1 MPSPAP
7 LTPTQLADHLA
18 CPHLTQLQRQQREGT
33 LTIEFTP
40 DPRLEALRQR
50 GRQHEDAY
58 VQRLRA
64 EGLKVHDLRDLGDL
78 GDLGDPGDPAGERA
92 ARDPTATLAAMR
104 AGFDVIVQAPL
115 SGGGFFGIADV
126 LRRVPSTASSLP
138 GYAYEP
144 ADTKLSI
151 ATQAGTILQLGAYA
165 EMLHAMQGCVPERFH
180 VVTPEHTET
189 HRTADYAAYHRHV
202 RARLQQALAAVPAPA
217 TYPHPV
223 AHCDICRCW
232 RHCDAQRRRDDHPSL
247 IAGIRRGQVREF
259 QQQGLP
265 RVADIAH
272 CEGRL
277 PARPTRGA
285 AESYRHL
292 GQQAR
297 VQVASRGTPLPE
309 VEALPPEPARGLA
322 RLPVPTAGDV
332 FLDFEGDPFVAHG
345 GLEYLTGWCTRADLG
360 APELRQQWA
369 LRTADEKTAFE
380 AFIDFALAQVQQHP
394 GAHVYHFGAYEPA
407 ALKRLAARHATRGA
421 ELDQLLRGLR
431 FVDLHAVVREAFRIG
446 VERYGLKE
454 LEPLHGYARTLDL
467 RSAAAARRDVE
478 LALELGTPEALTPEL
493 RDAVARYNAD
503 DCLSTEALRGWLED
517 RRSTALQAGADI
529 PRPVPGG
536 LAPSEEVGERDKRI
550 AALREAL
557 RHGVPEDPDARTPDE
572 AARWL
577 LAALLG
583 YFRQEGKNAWWE
595 YFRLRD
601 LPVEEHLDEREV
613 IGGLAFVQEV
623 PRQGRE
629 RNARCLFRFPPQ
641 ETAIDVADDV
651 VWRASTTPA
660 DEPTELGAQVKDID
674 LDARTVVLSLN
685 AAAMDAKPASVFR
698 DPVVSSR
705 VLEDS
710 LLDFAQH
717 VLDHGFEAGAP
728 AGTGNRYTAA
738 CELLRR
744 RPPRRAGPARVEA
757 PLRREGED
765 AGAALVRLV
774 NELDGGVLP
783 VQGPPGSG
791 KTTAGAKAIL
801 ALAAAGKRVGITAV
815 SHKVIDNLLR
825 AVQRA
830 AQAAQAAPTPQPL
843 RLVHKDSAPEQ
854 PDGIEYIAKPSDA
867 LDAIAPGTIVGG
879 TAWLWASADAT
890 DRLDILVIDEAGQ
903 MALAVA
909 LAAAR
914 AARNLLL
921 LGDPQQ
927 LEQPTRGAHEEGAD
941 VAALVHLLGPGQAT
955 LRPEQGLF
963 LEHTYRL
970 HPSLAAFTSDT
981 YYDGRLHAAEG
992 RGQQRLG
999 GAASTRPADPP
1010 MPFAGAGLFLVEA
1023 PHQGN
1028 QAVAHEEVRAVVA
1041 IARTLLQTGTTF
1053 TSHEG
1058 HTRALAPQDIL
1069 VVAPYNAQVSAL
1081 RRALAREVQVAAVG
1095 TVDKFQGQEA
1105 PVVIYSC
1112 TSSSPEDAPRGMA
1125 FLYDPHRFNVA
1136 TSRARCTVIVVASP
1150 RLFEPDCRTPQQ
1162 MAWANGFCLFAE
1174 RAVRVGVPQLP

>member
-1 MPSPAP
+1 MPPPAS

-33 LTIEFTP
+33 LTIEFAP
-40 DPRLEALRQR
+40 DPRLEALRLR

-64 EGLKVHDLRDLGDL
+64 EGLNVHDLRD
-78 GDLGDPGDPAGERA
+78 PADEQA
-92 ARDPTATLAAMR
+92 ARDPAATLRAMQE
-104 AGFDVIVQAPL
+104 GFDVIVQAPL
-115 SGGGFFGIADV
+115 AGSGLFGIADV

-144 ADTKLSI
+144 ADTKLSV
-151 ATQAGTILQLGAYA
+151 ATKAGTILQLGAYA

-180 VVTPEHTET
+180 VVTPERTET

-202 RARLQQALAAVPAPA
+202 RARLQQALAATPAPA

-247 IAGIRRGQVREF
+247 IAGIRGGQVREF
-259 QQQGLP
+259 QQQGLA
-265 RVADIAH
+265 RVTDIAQ

-277 PARPTRGA
+277 PQRPNRGA
-285 AESYRHL
+285 PASYHHL

-297 VQVASRGTPLPE
+297 VQVASRGAAVPA
-309 VEALPPEPARGLA
+309 VEALPPEPGPARGLA
-322 RLPVPTAGDV
+322 RLPEPTAGDI

-345 GLEYLTGWCTRADLG
+345 GLEYLTGWCTRSDAG
-360 APELRQQWA
+360 ATVLRQLWA
-369 LRTADEKTAFE
+369 LRGAQEKAAFE
-380 AFIDFALAQVQQHP
+380 TFIDFALACVQQHT
-394 GAHVYHFGAYEPA
+394 GAHIYHFGAYEPA
-407 ALKRLAARHATRGA
+407 ALKRLAARHGTRGE
-421 ELDQLLRGLR
+421 ELDRLLRGRR

-454 LEPLHGYARTLDL
+454 LEALHGYTRAFDL
-467 RSAAAARRDVE
+467 RAAAAARRDVE

-503 DCLSTEALRGWLED
+503 DCLSTEALRGWLEH
-517 RRSTALQAGADI
+517 RRDAALQAGADL
-529 PRPVPGG
+529 PRPVPGE
-536 LAPSEEVGERDKRI
+536 LAPSEAVGERDARI
-550 AALREAL
+550 TALRDAL
-557 RHGVPEDPDARTPDE
+557 RHGVPEEPDARTPDE
-572 AARWL
+572 AVRWL

-601 LPVEEHLDEREV
+601 LPVEEHLDEREM
-613 IGGLAFVQEV
+613 IGGLEFVQEV
-623 PRQGRE
+623 PRQRRE
-629 RNARCLFRFPPQ
+629 INARCLFRFPPQ
-641 ETAIDVADDV
+641 DTAIDVDHV
-651 VWRASTTPA
+651 VKWPVFGAPGE
-660 DEPTELGAQVKDID
+660 EPETIAATVKEID
-674 LDARTVVLSLN
+674 LDARTLVLSLN
-685 AAAMDAKPASVFR
+685 AKAMAALPTAVFR
-698 DPVVSSR
+698 DPVVGSK

-710 LLDFAQH
+710 LLAYAQQ
-717 VLDHGFEAGAP
+717 VLDQGFEASDANGGDNP
-728 AGTGNRYTAA
+728 FAA
-738 CELLRR
+738 ASELLRK
-744 RPPRRAGPARVEA
+744 RPPHLGNGDHGAGAAAEPHPAR
-757 PLRREGED
+757 PLRREGEG
-765 AGAALVRLV
+765 ATAALVRMSLG
-774 NELDGGVLP
+774 LRGGVLP

-791 KTTAGAKAIL
+791 KTTAGAQAIL

-825 AVQRA
+825 AVRR
-830 AQAAQAAPTPQPL
+830 AAQAAPTPQPL
-843 RLVHKDSAPEQ
+843 RLVHKDDAPEQ
-854 PDGIEYIAKPSDA
+854 PDGIEYVGKPRDA
-867 LDAIAPGTIVGG
+867 IEAIAPGTIVGG
-879 TAWLWASADAT
+879 TAWLWASADAAGC
-890 DRLDILVIDEAGQ
+890 LDILVIDEAGQ

-981 YYDGRLHAAEG
+981 YYEGRLRAADGRV
-992 RGQQRLG
+992 RQRLG
-999 GAASTRPADPP
+999 GPDARPAGPP
-1010 MPFAGAGLFLVEA
+1010 MPFAGAGLFLVEV

-1041 IARTLLQTGTTF
+1041 IARTLLQPGTTF

-1058 HTRALAPQDIL
+1058 HTRALTPQDIL

-1081 RRALAREVQVAAVG
+1081 RRALAREVQVHAVG

-1174 RAVRVGVPQLP
+1174 RAAKVGVPEVP